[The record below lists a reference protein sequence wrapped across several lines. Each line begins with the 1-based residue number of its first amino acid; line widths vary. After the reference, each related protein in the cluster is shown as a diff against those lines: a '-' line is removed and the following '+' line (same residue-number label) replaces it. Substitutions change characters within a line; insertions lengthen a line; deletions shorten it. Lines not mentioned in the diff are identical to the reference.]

1 MGIKIS
7 TSSVIEAALP
17 DAELQELVAKFK
29 RYKLTNVA
37 PLEFGRDAPYD
48 RPSAAKAEELQH
60 LHLQGRENWTLRTV
74 QFRRTSDT
82 HLVYCYGWKDPS
94 HYLLIAVIEDA
105 HRKANN
111 TLFMLSM
118 TDIAQ
123 EFRNDH

>member
-1 MGIKIS
+1 MGITVS
-7 TSSVIEAALP
+7 TSAVIEAALP
-17 DAELQELVAKFK
+17 DAELQELVFKFK
-29 RYKLTNVA
+29 KYKSTKIA

-48 RPSAAKAEELQH
+48 RPNATKTEEVQH
-60 LHLQGRENWTLRTV
+60 LHLQGRESWTLRTI
-74 QFRRTSDT
+74 QFKRTSDT

-94 HYLLIAVIEDA
+94 HYLLIAIIEDA

-118 TDIAQ
+118 TDIAA